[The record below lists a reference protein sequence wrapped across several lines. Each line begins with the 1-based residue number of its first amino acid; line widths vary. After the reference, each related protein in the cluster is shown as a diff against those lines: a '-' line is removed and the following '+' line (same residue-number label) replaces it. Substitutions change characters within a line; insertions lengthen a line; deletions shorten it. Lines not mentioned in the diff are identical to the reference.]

1 MIKQLL
7 KIESVK
13 LLNYVNAKVI
23 MALHL
28 GFFAL
33 VLFMVSQVKITFPGF
48 SSENLFRFPYIWNV
62 TAWFASWFNLLL
74 AILVMVITCNEYSF
88 RTFRQSLI
96 DGLSRNDLFVGKSA
110 VIFTLALYAALL
122 VVLLSV
128 VLGVVYTHRFDFSDL
143 FSNAWIT
150 GVYFVQ
156 AIGYMYLGLL
166 IANMLRNPALSIVS
180 FLVLRLIAEPV
191 LRQFFPSAIRH
202 FFPFKVITG
211 LTPMPEVLTI
221 TSEMGHS
228 VQSGQSALDLS
239 EIGLVSTPIPLYI
252 TLLLAIGYIV
262 LFAALS
268 WYIIRKRDF

>member
-7 KIESVK
+7 KIERVK
-13 LLNYVNAKVI
+13 LLHYVNAKVI
-23 MALHL
+23 LALHL
-28 GFFAL
+28 GLFAL
-33 VLFMVSQVKITFPGF
+33 VLFVVSQVKITFPGF

-88 RTFRQSLI
+88 KTFRQSLI
-96 DGLSRNDLFVGKSA
+96 DGLSRNDLFAGKSA
-110 VIFTLALYAALL
+110 VIFSLALYAALL

-128 VLGVVYTHRFDFSDL
+128 VLGVVYTRRFDFSDVI
-143 FSNAWIT
+143 SNAWLT
-150 GVYFVQ
+150 GIYFVQ
-156 AIGYMYLGLL
+156 AIGYMYLGFL
-166 IANMLRNPALSIVS
+166 IANLLKNPALSIVS

-191 LRQFFPSAIRH
+191 LRQFFPSAIRQ

-221 TSEMGHS
+221 TSETGQS
-228 VQSGQSALDLS
+228 VQPGQSVLNLS
-239 EIGLVSTPIPLYI
+239 EIGLVAPPIPLYI
-252 TLLLAIGYIV
+252 TLLVAIGYIF